1 MKCSLASIIFKLG
14 TLKCS
19 RLVMYIFLVLSKLGH
34 VGKLFP
40 TGVIITTKDNSG
52 VGSKVAIKCIVLE
65 NSEGNQFGTY
75 GCFRKKGSTKVIFS
89 IHLIYF
95 LPYQKLLNKL
105 GSDIRPRS
113 IRQPKYRLPHHHF
126 VFLYRLLQYH
136 FCSLLLTLKT

>member
-19 RLVMYIFLVLSKLGH
+19 RLVMDIFLVLSKLGH
-34 VGKLFP
+34 VGELFP

-75 GCFRKKGSTKVIFS
+75 GCFRKNSTKVIFS

-113 IRQPKYRLPHHHF
+113 IRQPNYRLPHQYF
-126 VFLYRLLQYH
+126 VFLYHLIHHH
-136 FCSLLLTLKT
+136 FCPLLLILKT